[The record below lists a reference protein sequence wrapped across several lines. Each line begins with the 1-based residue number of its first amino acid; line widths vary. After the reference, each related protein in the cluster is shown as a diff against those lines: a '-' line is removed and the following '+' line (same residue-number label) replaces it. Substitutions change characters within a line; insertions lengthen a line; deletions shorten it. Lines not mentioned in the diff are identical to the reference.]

1 MSPTAVIRET
11 WALYKRHWS
20 HLIPIALVVYAI
32 LGVVS
37 ILLTWAL
44 GWLGAL
50 LGAFVSILGVF
61 WLQAALVEAVA
72 DVRDGRAD
80 LSISE
85 TFAHGREHLS
95 SVLVAGLLA
104 AIAITLGLILFI
116 VPGLFLM
123 TIWCVI
129 VPVIVLESRSAG
141 ESFGRSRELVRGE
154 GWNVFGLIVL
164 VFLILIGAGII
175 LSILLSW
182 LPGWLGSYIQSVVS
196 NSITAPF
203 VAVALTLAY
212 FTLRGRESDP
222 EPALEQSSAFD
233 EPRFSEPDDPAPTE
247 QPPPAP

>member
-1 MSPTAVIRET
+1 MSPTAVIGET
-11 WALYKRHWS
+11 WDLYKKQWR

-50 LGAFVSILGVF
+50 LGAFVSLLGVF

-80 LSISE
+80 MSISE
-85 TFAHGREHLS
+85 TFAQGREHLS
-95 SVLVAGLLA
+95 SVLVAGLIA
-104 AIAITLGLILFI
+104 AIAITVGLILFI
-116 VPGLFLM
+116 IPGLFLL

-164 VFLILIGAGII
+164 MFLILIGAGII
-175 LSILLSW
+175 LGLLLSW

-203 VAVALTLAY
+203 VAVGLTLAY
-212 FTLRGRESDP
+212 FTLRRREAP
-222 EPALEQSSAFD
+222 ETPRGEPTTLEA
-233 EPRFSEPDDPAPTE
+233 
-247 QPPPAP
+247 PPAP

>member
-1 MSPTAVIRET
+1 MSPTAIVGQT
-11 WALYKRHWS
+11 WDLYKKQWG

-32 LGVVS
+32 LGLVS

-61 WLQAALVEAVA
+61 WLQAALVEAVV

-80 LSISE
+80 MSISQ
-85 TFAHGREHLS
+85 TFAQGREHLS
-95 SVLVAGLLA
+95 SVLVAGLIA
-104 AIAITLGLILFI
+104 AFAITIGLILFI
-116 VPGLFLM
+116 VPGLFLL

-141 ESFGRSRELVRGE
+141 ESFGRSRQLVRGE

-175 LSILLSW
+175 LGILLSW

-212 FTLRGRESDP
+212 FALRGREAPEAPLEQPSEP
-222 EPALEQSSAFD
+222 EEPAPLE
-233 EPRFSEPDDPAPTE
+233 
-247 QPPPAP
+247 PPPAPIG

>member
-1 MSPTAVIRET
+1 MSPTAVIGQT
-11 WALYKRHWS
+11 WDLYKKQWR

-50 LGAFVSILGVF
+50 LGAFVSLLGVF

-80 LSISE
+80 MSISE
-85 TFAHGREHLS
+85 TFAQGREHLS
-95 SVLVAGLLA
+95 SVLVAGLIA
-104 AIAITLGLILFI
+104 AIAITFGLILFI
-116 VPGLFLM
+116 IPGLFLM
-123 TIWCVI
+123 TIWCLI

-164 VFLILIGAGII
+164 VFLILIGAGIV
-175 LSILLSW
+175 LGLLLFW
-182 LPGWLGSYIQSVVS
+182 LPGWLGSYIQSVIS

-212 FTLRGRESDP
+212 FVLRGREAPEAPMEQPAVDAATD
-222 EPALEQSSAFD
+222 EPA
-233 EPRFSEPDDPAPTE
+233 PPE
-247 QPPPAP
+247 QPAAP

>member
-1 MSPTAVIRET
+1 MSPTAIIGQT
-11 WALYKRHWS
+11 WDLYKRQWGHF
-20 HLIPIALVVYAI
+20 IPIALVVYAI
-32 LGVVS
+32 LGLVS

-61 WLQAALVEAVA
+61 WLQAALVEAVV

-80 LSISE
+80 MSISQ
-85 TFAHGREHLS
+85 TFAQGREHLS
-95 SVLVAGLLA
+95 SVLVAGLIA
-104 AIAITLGLILFI
+104 AVAITIGLILFI

-141 ESFGRSRELVRGE
+141 ESFGRSRQLVRGE

-175 LSILLSW
+175 LGILLSW

-212 FTLRGRESDP
+212 FALRGREAP
-222 EPALEQSSAFD
+222 ETPETPLERPLEPEEPEEPAPLE
-233 EPRFSEPDDPAPTE
+233 
-247 QPPPAP
+247 PPPAP

>member
-1 MSPTAVIRET
+1 MSPTAIIGQT
-11 WALYKRHWS
+11 WDLYKKQWG

-32 LGVVS
+32 LGLVS

-44 GWLGAL
+44 GWVGAL

-61 WLQAALVEAVA
+61 WLQAALVEAVV

-80 LSISE
+80 MSISE
-85 TFAHGREHLS
+85 TFAQGREHLS
-95 SVLVAGLLA
+95 SVLVAGLIA
-104 AIAITLGLILFI
+104 AVAITIGLILFI
-116 VPGLFLM
+116 VPGLFLL

-141 ESFGRSRELVRGE
+141 ESFGRSRQLVRGE

-175 LSILLSW
+175 LGILLSW

-212 FTLRGRESDP
+212 FALRGREAP
-222 EPALEQSSAFD
+222 EAPLEQSVEQPL
-233 EPRFSEPDDPAPTE
+233 EPEEPAPLE
-247 QPPPAP
+247 PPPPAP

>member
-1 MSPTAVIRET
+1 MSPTAVIGQT
-11 WALYKRHWS
+11 WDLYKRQWR

-80 LSISE
+80 MSISE
-85 TFAHGREHLS
+85 TFAQGREHLS
-95 SVLVAGLLA
+95 SVLVAGLIA
-104 AIAITLGLILFI
+104 AVAITIGLILFI
-116 VPGLFLM
+116 VPGLFLL

-141 ESFGRSRELVRGE
+141 ESFGRSRQLVRGE

-175 LSILLSW
+175 LGILLSW

-212 FTLRGRESDP
+212 FALRAREAPAEAPIEQQPAMDAAP
-222 EPALEQSSAFD
+222 DEPA
-233 EPRFSEPDDPAPTE
+233 
-247 QPPPAP
+247 PPAPPEQPLAP

>member
-1 MSPTAVIRET
+1 MSPTAIVGQT
-11 WALYKRHWS
+11 WDLYKKQWG
-20 HLIPIALVVYAI
+20 HLIPIALVVYAV
-32 LGVVS
+32 LGLVS

-80 LSISE
+80 MSISE
-85 TFAHGREHLS
+85 TFAQGREHLS
-95 SVLVAGLLA
+95 SVLVAGLIA

-116 VPGLFLM
+116 VPGLFLL

-141 ESFGRSRELVRGE
+141 ESFGRSRQLVRGE

-164 VFLILIGAGII
+164 VFLILLGAGII
-175 LSILLSW
+175 LGILLSW

-212 FTLRGRESDP
+212 FALRGREGP
-222 EPALEQSSAFD
+222 ELARGEQAPFEEPA
-233 EPRFSEPDDPAPTE
+233 
-247 QPPPAP
+247 PPAPPEQPLAP

>member
-1 MSPTAVIRET
+1 MSPTAVIGET
-11 WALYKRHWS
+11 WALYKKQWS

-44 GWLGAL
+44 GWFGAL
-50 LGAFVSILGVF
+50 LGAFVSLLGVF

-80 LSISE
+80 MSISE
-85 TFAHGREHLS
+85 TFAQGREHLS
-95 SVLVAGLLA
+95 SVLVAGLIA
-104 AIAITLGLILFI
+104 AVAITIGLILFI

-123 TIWCVI
+123 TIWCLI
-129 VPVIVLESRSAG
+129 VPVIVLERRSAG
-141 ESFGRSRELVRGE
+141 ESFGRSRQLVRGE

-175 LSILLSW
+175 LGLLLSW

-212 FTLRGRESDP
+212 FALRARESTEATEAPMEQPAVTAATD
-222 EPALEQSSAFD
+222 EPA
-233 EPRFSEPDDPAPTE
+233 PPE
-247 QPPPAP
+247 QPAAP

>member
-1 MSPTAVIRET
+1 MSPTAVIGET

-20 HLIPIALVVYAI
+20 HLIPIALVVYAV

-50 LGAFVSILGVF
+50 LGAFVSLLGVF

-80 LSISE
+80 MSISQ
-85 TFAHGREHLS
+85 TFAQGREHLS
-95 SVLVAGLLA
+95 SVLVAGLIA
-104 AIAITLGLILFI
+104 AIAITIGLILFI

-164 VFLILIGAGII
+164 VFLILIGAGIV
-175 LSILLSW
+175 LGLLLSW

-212 FTLRGRESDP
+212 FTLRGRGAP
-222 EPALEQSSAFD
+222 EVATEAPVEQ
-233 EPRFSEPDDPAPTE
+233 PSEPDEPAPLE
-247 QPPPAP
+247 PPPAP

>member
-1 MSPTAVIRET
+1 MSPTAVIGQT
-11 WALYKRHWS
+11 WDLYKKQWR

-50 LGAFVSILGVF
+50 LGAFVSLLGVF

-80 LSISE
+80 MSISE
-85 TFAHGREHLS
+85 TFAQGRAHLG

-104 AIAITLGLILFI
+104 AVAITIGLILLI

-123 TIWCVI
+123 TIWCLI

-141 ESFGRSRELVRGE
+141 ESFGRSRELVRGD

-175 LSILLSW
+175 LGLLLSW

-203 VAVALTLAY
+203 VAVALTLVY
-212 FTLRGRESDP
+212 FELRGREAPEATEAPMEQPAVDAAP
-222 EPALEQSSAFD
+222 DEPA
-233 EPRFSEPDDPAPTE
+233 PPE
-247 QPPPAP
+247 QPAAP

>member
-1 MSPTAVIRET
+1 MSPTAIIGQT
-11 WALYKRHWS
+11 WDLYKKQWG

-32 LGVVS
+32 LGLVS

-61 WLQAALVEAVA
+61 WLQAALVEAVV

-80 LSISE
+80 MSISE
-85 TFAHGREHLS
+85 TFTQGREHLS
-95 SVLVAGLLA
+95 SVLVAGLIA
-104 AIAITLGLILFI
+104 AVAITIGLILFI
-116 VPGLFLM
+116 VPGLFLL

-141 ESFGRSRELVRGE
+141 EAFGRSRQLVRGE

-175 LSILLSW
+175 LGILLSW

-212 FTLRGRESDP
+212 FALRGREAP
-222 EPALEQSSAFD
+222 ETPLERPLEPEEPEEPAPLE
-233 EPRFSEPDDPAPTE
+233 
-247 QPPPAP
+247 PPPAVP

>member
-1 MSPTAVIRET
+1 MSPTAIVGQT
-11 WALYKRHWS
+11 WDLYKKQWG
-20 HLIPIALVVYAI
+20 HLIPIALVVYAV
-32 LGVVS
+32 LGLVS

-61 WLQAALVEAVA
+61 WLQAALVEAVV

-80 LSISE
+80 MSISE
-85 TFAHGREHLS
+85 TFARGREHLS
-95 SVLVAGLLA
+95 SVLVAGLIA
-104 AIAITLGLILFI
+104 AVAITIGLILFI
-116 VPGLFLM
+116 VPGLFLL

-141 ESFGRSRELVRGE
+141 ESFGRSRQLVRGE

-175 LSILLSW
+175 LGILLSW

-212 FTLRGRESDP
+212 FALRGREAP
-222 EPALEQSSAFD
+222 EAPLEQPVEQPLEPEEPAPLE
-233 EPRFSEPDDPAPTE
+233 P
-247 QPPPAP
+247 PPPAP

>member
-1 MSPTAVIRET
+1 MSPTAIIGQT
-11 WALYKRHWS
+11 WDLYKKQWG

-32 LGVVS
+32 LGLVS

-44 GWLGAL
+44 GWVGAL

-61 WLQAALVEAVA
+61 WLQAALVEAVV

-80 LSISE
+80 MSISE
-85 TFAHGREHLS
+85 TFARGREHLS
-95 SVLVAGLLA
+95 SVLVAGLIA
-104 AIAITLGLILFI
+104 AVAITIGLILFI
-116 VPGLFLM
+116 VPGLFLL

-141 ESFGRSRELVRGE
+141 ESFGRSRQLVRGE

-175 LSILLSW
+175 LGILLSW
-182 LPGWLGSYIQSVVS
+182 LPGWLGSYIQSVIS

-212 FTLRGRESDP
+212 FALRGREEP
-222 EPALEQSSAFD
+222 ELPPGEQAPFEEPA
-233 EPRFSEPDDPAPTE
+233 
-247 QPPPAP
+247 PPAPPEQPLAP

>member
-1 MSPTAVIRET
+1 MSPTAVIGQT
-11 WALYKRHWS
+11 WDLYKKQWR

-32 LGVVS
+32 LGLVS

-44 GWLGAL
+44 GWVGAL

-61 WLQAALVEAVA
+61 WLQAALVEAVV

-80 LSISE
+80 MSISE
-85 TFAHGREHLS
+85 TFAQGREHLS
-95 SVLVAGLLA
+95 SVLVAGLIA
-104 AIAITLGLILFI
+104 AVAITIGLILFI
-116 VPGLFLM
+116 VPGLFLL

-141 ESFGRSRELVRGE
+141 ESFGRSRQLVRGE

-175 LSILLSW
+175 LGILLSW

-212 FTLRGRESDP
+212 FALRGREAP
-222 EPALEQSSAFD
+222 EAPLEQSVEQPL
-233 EPRFSEPDDPAPTE
+233 EPEEPAPLE
-247 QPPPAP
+247 PPPPAP